1 MLYDVMEGLVVDAHI
16 GKYRMNERESAMK
29 HIDSFMK
36 LKITVNEY
44 SGVKYITRPAIGNQS
59 SVFVEITIPAN
70 RKSLY
75 LINPYNEIIRHL
87 V

>member
-1 MLYDVMEGLVVDAHI
+1 MWLSAFIVASASMLYDVMEGLVVDAHI
-16 GKYRMNERESAMK
+16 GKYRMN
-29 HIDSFMK
+29 D
-36 LKITVNEY
+36 EY